1 VNGFVEDSVT
11 KETLVGATAKLK
23 GTKYGAY
30 TNKSGYFSIGSIPPG
45 TYTLTVSAVGYQA
58 RELSLTIVSGKPQKL
73 RIALTPSVAK
83 GDEVITSPLTF
94 VATAATAIAEGAT
107 VHIGAA
113 VVLNESDAQ
122 RVDALI
128 RKKYSI
134 GHRMLGVMSVLKKI
148 AGKGSTA
155 GDAAIK
161 VTLS

>member
-1 VNGFVEDSVT
+1 MAAD
-11 KETLVGATAKLK
+11 LDTAKYVSFVTFK
-23 GTKYGAY
+23 KDGSPVATPVWVVPFEG
-30 TNKSGYFSIGSIPPG
+30 GYAFTTEPNAFKVKRLRNDARA
-45 TYTLTVSAVGYQA
+45 TLTVCNMRG
-58 RELSLTIVSGKPQKL
+58 
-73 RIALTPSVAK
+73 
-83 GDEVITSPLTF
+83 
-94 VATAATAIAEGAT
+94 AIAEGAT